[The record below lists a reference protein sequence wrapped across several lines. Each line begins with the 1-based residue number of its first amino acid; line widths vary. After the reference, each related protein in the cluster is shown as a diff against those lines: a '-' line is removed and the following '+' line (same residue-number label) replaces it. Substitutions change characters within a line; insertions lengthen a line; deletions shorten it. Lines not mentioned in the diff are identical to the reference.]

1 MIAARALLATLFLT
15 TVFVYSLSPNARG
28 DSPPT
33 MDVLVVAGQSN
44 ALGYDSYVI
53 DPKTHRD
60 IFTDAS
66 RSPADRKVLLT
77 WDESQVLAASSG
89 AVALDTPQIRAGAR
103 SPIFGPELGLAR
115 ALYAAGRRHL
125 LVVKVATDGSSLAQ
139 DWLPGD
145 DDFKLLLAKAN
156 GALKWAT
163 AHGFVPKL
171 AGVYFFQ
178 GETDALN
185 ASWAAEYGTN
195 LRAFLSGLRHMLPLA
210 SRIPIDLAQIDLTD
224 FLRIEQATKVCQP
237 AICAA
242 EWKGNAEVM
251 AAQASVASKYTFVTP
266 TSRMARFEN
275 FIHLSNVGELAL
287 GRAFAK
293 QTASLIH

>member
-1 MIAARALLATLFLT
+1 
-15 TVFVYSLSPNARG
+15 
-28 DSPPT
+28 

-60 IFTDAS
+60 VFTDSS
-66 RSPADRKVLLT
+66 RSPADRRVLLT
-77 WDESQVLAASSG
+77 WDESQVPAASTG
-89 AVALDTPQIRAGAR
+89 PVPIETPQNRIGAR

-115 ALYAAGRRHL
+115 ALYADGHRHL
-125 LVVKVATDGSSLAQ
+125 IVVKVATNGSSLAE

-145 DDFKLLLAKAN
+145 DDYKLLLTRVQ
-156 GALKWAT
+156 GAERWAS
-163 AHGFVPKL
+163 AHGYVPSL
-171 AGVYFFQ
+171 AGIYFFQ

-185 ASWAAEYGTN
+185 PTWAAAYGTN
-195 LRAFLSGLRHMLPLA
+195 LRVFLAGLRQALTLG
-210 SRIPIDLAQIDLTD
+210 SRVPIDLAQIDLTD

-237 AICAA
+237 AVCSA

-251 AAQASVASKYTFVTP
+251 AAQASAAGGSTLVTP
-266 TSRMARFEN
+266 TSRLARFQN

-287 GRAFAK
+287 GKAFAK
-293 QTASLIH
+293 QTNSRIR